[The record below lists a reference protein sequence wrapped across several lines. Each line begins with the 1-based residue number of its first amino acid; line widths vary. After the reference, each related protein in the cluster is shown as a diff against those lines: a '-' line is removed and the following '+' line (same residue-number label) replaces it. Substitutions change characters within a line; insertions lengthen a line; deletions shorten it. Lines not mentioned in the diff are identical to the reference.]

1 MKKVVR
7 LSESDLVRLV
17 KRVIMEQEGK
27 SVTVKDLKRD
37 GYDVEIGDLPL
48 STHKDQTLID
58 NDIKAVGQV
67 DAGARLTFN
76 KLLSKKG
83 INSQQRNKGFSVMR
97 KLDNG
102 NIEYKWIMIQQ

>member
-17 KRVIMEQEGK
+17 KRVIMEQDSK

-48 STHKDQTLID
+48 STYKDQTLID
-58 NDIKAVGQV
+58 NDIKAVGQNH
-67 DAGARLTFN
+67 AGANLSFRE
-76 KLLSKKG
+76 LLKQRG
-83 INSQQRNKGFSVMR
+83 INPMLRNKGFKVVR
-97 KLDNG
+97 KLSNG
-102 NIEYKWIMIQQ
+102 NTELKWITIQ

>member
-17 KRVIMEQEGK
+17 KRVIMEQDSK

-58 NDIKAVGQV
+58 NDIKAVGQNH
-67 DAGARLTFN
+67 AGASLSFRE
-76 KLLSKKG
+76 LLKQKG
-83 INSQQRNKGFSVMR
+83 INPMLRNKGFKVVR
-97 KLDNG
+97 KLSNG
-102 NIEYKWIMIQQ
+102 NTELKWITIQ

>member
-17 KRVIMEQEGK
+17 KRVIMEQDSK

-58 NDIKAVGQV
+58 NNIKAVGQNH
-67 DAGARLTFN
+67 AGANLSFRG
-76 KLLSKKG
+76 LLKQRG
-83 INSQQRNKGFSVMR
+83 INPMLRNKGFKVIR
-97 KLDNG
+97 KLSNG
-102 NIEYKWIMIQQ
+102 NTELKWITIQ